1 MARKP
6 RTEMIETT
14 RRKLIETARQQFGTV
29 GYANTVMDELTAK
42 AGMTR
47 GALYHHF
54 GDKKGLFLAVLQQI
68 DAEMDDRLKEISK
81 RETDNWTAFTRR
93 CHAYLAMAIEP
104 EIQRIVLCDASSVL
118 DAEQLQHTKL
128 QCIDSIAYMLNR
140 LMEEGQIT
148 TVSPHILAR
157 FINGGLMDTALWIA
171 KSQHPD
177 KALSDAL
184 DSLDTLL
191 NGLKINKFNE
201 INIFK

>member
-14 RRKLIETARQQFGTV
+14 RQKLIETARQQFGTV
-29 GYANTVMDELTAK
+29 GYANTVMDDLTAK

-68 DAEMDDRLKEISK
+68 DAEMDDRLNEISK
-81 RETDNWTAFTRR
+81 RETDSWAVFTLR
-93 CHAYLAMAIEP
+93 CHAYLKMAIEP

-118 DAEQLQHTKL
+118 DADQQQNSRL
-128 QCIDSIAYMLNR
+128 QCITSIADMLNR
-140 LMEEGQIT
+140 LMAEGQVIST
-148 TVSPHILAR
+148 SPHILAR
-157 FINGGLMDTALWIA
+157 FINGGLMDTASWIA
-171 KSQHPD
+171 QSQHPD

-184 DSLDTLL
+184 GSLNVVL
-191 NGLKINKFNE
+191 NGLKKKPNQ
-201 INIFK
+201 